1 MSPIQ
6 SPVSVAVSRA
16 IAEAELRRVEMSQN
30 LRPDQVAALLGRQA
44 DDAAASPLA
53 YDQLLALALRAAA
66 RPGDLDCPE
75 LDALR
80 TPGDPLER
88 SRIAQEVFARYSE
101 GPYRAVLKAAPDWEL
116 RRGTRRV
123 GKEPQSLARWLRASA
138 VLALDLWDHPAL
150 PVEPAFRG
158 AILACAGALRRRA
171 NDLTPRPAAPDRPV
185 ADHHRPL
192 AEEA

>member
-16 IAEAELRRVEMSQN
+16 IAEAELRRVEMSRN

-66 RPGDLDCPE
+66 RPGELDCGE

-80 TPGDPLER
+80 TPGDPLQR
-88 SRIAQEVFARYSE
+88 AGIAQEVFARYSE
-101 GPYRAVLKAAPDWEL
+101 APYRAVLKAAPDWEL

-150 PVEPAFRG
+150 PVKPAFRG

-171 NDLTPRPAAPDRPV
+171 NDLAPAPYEPVLRSADDRRPM
-185 ADHHRPL
+185 
-192 AEEA
+192 AEGA